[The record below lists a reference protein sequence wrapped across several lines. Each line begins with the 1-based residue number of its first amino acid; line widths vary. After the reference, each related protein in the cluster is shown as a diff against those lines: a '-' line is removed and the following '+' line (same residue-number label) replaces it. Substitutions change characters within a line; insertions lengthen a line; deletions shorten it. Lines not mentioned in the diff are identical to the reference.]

1 MIDTFFVIITAV
13 LVGLSAVTGI
23 RLAIGRTVYDRVLVA
38 GALGTNAIAILSC
51 IGFIFARPDMFVD
64 LAITYALLNF
74 IGTVAI
80 SKYLE
85 RQEQE

>member
-1 MIDTFFVIITAV
+1 MVDTFFVNITAV
-13 LVGLSAVTGI
+13 LIGLSAIMGI

-38 GALGTNAIAILSC
+38 GALGTNAIAIVAC
-51 IGFIFARPDMFVD
+51 IGFIFARPEMFVD

-85 RQEQE
+85 QQEQE